1 MVVVQRKRIS
11 SKQGTFAA
19 SAITRSSQAGR
30 LFFMKQGRKWTSRA
44 PAFSS
49 CSIALPSIAE
59 GHRGTIRAESPDGR
73 TIVFTAELK

>member
-1 MVVVQRKRIS
+1 MTVRSTGYFRTPMVVVLRKRIS

-30 LFFMKQGRKWTSRA
+30 FFFMKQGRKWTSRA

-49 CSIALPSIAE
+49 SSIALPSVSPV
-59 GHRGTIRAESPDGR
+59 ESSMLHSI
-73 TIVFTAELK
+73 T